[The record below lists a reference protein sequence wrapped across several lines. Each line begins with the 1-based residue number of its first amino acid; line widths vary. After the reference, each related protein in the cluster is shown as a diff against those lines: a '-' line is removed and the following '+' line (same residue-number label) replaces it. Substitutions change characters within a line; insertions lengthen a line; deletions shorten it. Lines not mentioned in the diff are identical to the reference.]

1 MAAGLGFK
9 TFAVGEILSAANV
22 NGYLM
27 QGVLVFANATA
38 RDAAITSPQEGQF
51 AFTKDNDSLWY
62 YSGSAWVSSGATGDI
77 EGVTAGVGIS
87 GGGTSGTVTVT
98 NSMATAIDAKGDL
111 IGGTGA
117 DTFARLAV
125 GANDTVLTADSST
138 ATGLKWAAAAGGGMT
153 LLSTTTLSGSS
164 TSISITPTGYTYI
177 LALIKNAYGSTND
190 SSASFRLN
198 SDTGSNYTY
207 HSIRYDGGTLLGTSN
222 FNATQNFNLMV
233 NLPTSNATGRAN
245 NCSIAI
251 YTPNATNDF
260 YIEYESIGGADSQG
274 NPGGGSN
281 RAIYNASAAL
291 SNLTI
296 LVNTGSFSGGTV
308 EVYGV
313 K

>member
-1 MAAGLGFK
+1 
-9 TFAVGEILSAANV
+9 
-22 NGYLM
+22 M
-27 QGVLVFANATA
+27 QGVWVFASAAA
-38 RDAAITSPQEGQF
+38 RDAAVTSPQEGNF
-51 AFTKDNDSLWY
+51 AYLKDTNVTTY
-62 YSGSAWVSSGATGDI
+62 YTGSAWANLDTTGMTNPMTTTGDTIYSSSGSTPARLGIGTAGQVLQVNSGATAP
-77 EGVTAGVGIS
+77 EW
-87 GGGTSGTVTVT
+87 
-98 NSMATAIDAKGDL
+98 ATPA
-111 IGGTGA
+111 
-117 DTFARLAV
+117 
-125 GANDTVLTADSST
+125 S
-138 ATGLKWAAAAGGGMT
+138 GGGMT

-222 FNATQNFNLMV
+222 INQTQNFNLMV

-245 NCSIAI
+245 NCRIAI
-251 YTPNATNDF
+251 YTPNATDDF
-260 YIEYESIGGADSQG
+260 YIEYESIGGADAQA
-274 NPGGGSN
+274 NPGGGTN

-296 LVNTGSFSGGTV
+296 LVNTGTFSGGTV
-308 EVYGV
+308 QVYGV